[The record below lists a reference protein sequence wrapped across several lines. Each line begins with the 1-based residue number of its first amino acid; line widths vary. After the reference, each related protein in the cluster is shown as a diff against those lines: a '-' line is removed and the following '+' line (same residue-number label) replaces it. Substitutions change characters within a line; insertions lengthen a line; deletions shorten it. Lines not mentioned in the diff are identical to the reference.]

1 MDRYEHRR
9 LVLPQHLLRTAH
21 NLVVADMR
29 RADVDRILHSADNGN
44 GWRGDHAAVQAVAE
58 HIRDAERRM
67 AEAEAQTR
75 QPRGSGAAILL
86 LTAGCALAVGMIVSA
101 IMFSSGPTP

>member
-1 MDRYEHRR
+1 
-9 LVLPQHLLRTAH
+9 
-21 NLVVADMR
+21 MR

-44 GWRGDHAAVQAVAE
+44 GWRGDHAAVGAVAE
-58 HIRDAERRM
+58 HIRDTERRM

-75 QPRGSGAAILL
+75 RHRGSGAAILL
-86 LTAGCALAVGMIVSA
+86 LTAGSAFAVGMIVSA